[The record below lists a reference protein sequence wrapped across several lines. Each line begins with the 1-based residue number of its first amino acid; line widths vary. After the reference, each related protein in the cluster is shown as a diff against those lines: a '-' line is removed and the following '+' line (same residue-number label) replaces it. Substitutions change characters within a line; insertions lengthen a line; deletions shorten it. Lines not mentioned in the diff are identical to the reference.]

1 MNGGYVLDANVLF
14 SAFISG
20 KELYTLLFSERSMY
34 LPDFAFLELEKY
46 KKRILKKTK
55 LREEEFQEFVLKL
68 FSNVTVIP
76 NLLLSEASLRQ
87 AYQLCK
93 DIDEKD
99 TIYVAA
105 AMEFDLVL
113 ITNDRILYT
122 GLKERNFSKIA
133 LLNDVVDTMPHM
145 LGPGQS
151 VSRKQ

>member
-1 MNGGYVLDANVLF
+1 MSGGYVLDANVLF

-99 TIYVAA
+99 TI
-105 AMEFDLVL
+105 
-113 ITNDRILYT
+113 
-122 GLKERNFSKIA
+122 
-133 LLNDVVDTMPHM
+133 
-145 LGPGQS
+145 
-151 VSRKQ
+151 